1 MLTIYTVSTTQTNME
16 KIQMAYN
23 KLSTYKT
30 AWTEDAN
37 GVGSVIYTNT
47 IIVSWD
53 NDTITL
59 RSGGWETVTTKR
71 KMNQASHQFGLG
83 FGVYQRDHV
92 WLVDMPNGDTVL
104 FKDGMT
110 FSRNTKSEAA

>member
-1 MLTIYTVSTTQTNME
+1 MHNTNME
-16 KIQMAYN
+16 TRKMAYN

-37 GVGSVIYTNT
+37 GVGSVIYTST
-47 IIVSWD
+47 AIVSWD

-83 FGVYQRDHV
+83 FGVYQRDYT
-92 WLVDMPNGDTVL
+92 WFVDMPDGDTVL
-104 FKDGMT
+104 FTDGMT